1 MIKIASSKSPL
12 WQNCFCRVLGLSIL
26 VTHCFNFPLYSQKSF
41 SPDKFSNEEKSAL
54 IKATKPS
61 KKLKIYL
68 NIVSNRLKKFETLA
82 KKCDEDPATKY
93 LKGYHLALN
102 QADIL
107 VSKEDANSK
116 NSKKLLEKLLK
127 ATDDISF
134 SLLTKL
140 EKIPQDCRPL
150 VQSALDVCQRINGAV
165 EVQLLRAENF

>member
-1 MIKIASSKSPL
+1 MIKTASSNSPL
-12 WQNCFCRVLGLSIL
+12 WKNYFCVVLGLSIL
-26 VTHCFNFPLYSQKSF
+26 LTHCFNFPLYSQKDF
-41 SPDKFSNEEKSAL
+41 FPEKFSNKEQNAL
-54 IKATKPS
+54 IKATKPR

-68 NIVSNRLKKFETLA
+68 DIVSNRLKKFETLA
-82 KKCDEDPATKY
+82 KKCDEDPALKY

-116 NSKKLLEKLLK
+116 NSKKLLKKLLK

>member
-1 MIKIASSKSPL
+1 
-12 WQNCFCRVLGLSIL
+12 
-26 VTHCFNFPLYSQKSF
+26 VTHCFNFPLYSQKNL
-41 SPDKFSNEEKSAL
+41 SPEKFSNKEQDAL
-54 IKATKPS
+54 IKATKPR

-68 NIVSNRLKKFETLA
+68 DIVSNRLKKFEALA
-82 KKCDEDPATKY
+82 KKCDEDPALKY

-116 NSKKLLEKLLK
+116 NSKKLLKKLLK

-150 VQSALDVCQRINGAV
+150 VQSALDICQRINSAV